1 MRLRS
6 QPKSESLVWLQHL
19 ELLLKDW
26 EPGSDKMKVLEAD
39 PLTLLGGLLDLLNGN
54 LILTT
59 THGNSMETSS
69 SNNLVSEFLKLSTWI
84 RSSGYDEQDRLTRR
98 RFHLEKMRESEWRRL
113 NSLPSKCLFHKVVH
127 C

>member
-1 MRLRS
+1 MRLRC
-6 QPKSESLVWLQHL
+6 QPKSESLVWLQHF
-19 ELLLKDW
+19 ELFFEDW
-26 EPGSDKMKVLEAD
+26 EPGSDEMKVLEAD

-84 RSSGYDEQDRLTRR
+84 RSS
-98 RFHLEKMRESEWRRL
+98 
-113 NSLPSKCLFHKVVH
+113 
-127 C
+127 